1 MRDWIGDGGVAG
13 RSAAEQHDRLEA
25 AREKRVKDRFGQ
37 RLGSVLLAISDE
49 PQSTRAW
56 ASGAEGERELAAALA
71 EVPDVRVLHDRAVP
85 GTRGN
90 IDHVVV
96 APAGVFV
103 VDSKAHKGEI
113 RVRDVGGLFKRD
125 LHLFVGRRDCSKLAD
140 GLTWQVAAVE
150 RALSADRALPR
161 PPITPVLC
169 FVRGEWPLVF
179 RQDSFRGVRLE
190 GKRSIK
196 KLLTADKV
204 LDAARIDQLYRL
216 LGTRLPAR

>member
-1 MRDWIGDGGVAG
+1 MRDVVEDGGTAG
-13 RSAAEQHDRLEA
+13 RSAGEQYDRLRA
-25 AREKRVKDRFGQ
+25 AREKRVKDRYGQ

-71 EVPDVRVLHDRAVP
+71 DLADVRVLHDRAVP

-103 VDSKAHKGEI
+103 VDAKAHTGEI
-113 RVRDVGGLFKRD
+113 CVRDVGGLFKRD
-125 LHLFVGRRDCSKLAD
+125 VRLFVGGRDCSALAI

-150 RALSADRALPR
+150 RALSADGALPR
-161 PPITPVLC
+161 PPTTPVLC
-169 FVRGEWPLVF
+169 FVHGEWPLVF
-179 RQDSFRGVRLE
+179 PPSSFRGVRLE

-196 KLLTADKV
+196 KLLTSEKV
-204 LDAARIDQLYRL
+204 LDAERIDQLYHL
-216 LGTRLPAR
+216 LATQLRAK